1 MASMLTSRPL
11 LLLLWFE
18 GLYMRFGGR
27 EGFLDSTRAC
37 LLRFFAICSI
47 RRSGSWGMRICGA
60 LPEIRWWRRRSLA
73 ELLGFLLRY
82 ISPPFFSVEG
92 WVLQFLEFLLQFFIL
107 ILDLWSLVLI
117 LMLSSLFF
125 SFFFW
130 EQSLNLVR
138 CYGLVWFRFLWRS
151 CHLELIKNVRWS

>member
-1 MASMLTSRPL
+1 MASMLTGRPL

-60 LPEIRWWRRRSLA
+60 LPEIRWSGGASGVLA
-73 ELLGFLLRY
+73 QVYFAP
-82 ISPPFFSVEG
+82 IFFSRRMSSSISWIFTSILHFNSWSMIFSFDINVE
-92 WVLQFLEFLLQFFIL
+92 FPF
-107 ILDLWSLVLI
+107 
-117 LMLSSLFF
+117 FF